1 MRRPRLL
8 TFRSDN
14 GPRAP
19 ERGNALV
26 ELAMCL
32 SLLLMILLGI
42 VDFGRV
48 FYAAMALTQAARS
61 GAQYGAQSVGK
72 SSDFS
77 GMEAAATSAAQA
89 DWGTITA
96 VGTRTCTCSDDSIVS
111 CTTGVC
117 ATDPGNSPRIR
128 VQVTATKTFQTIVNY
143 PGIPHVIPLSRTA
156 IMRAQ

>member
-1 MRRPRLL
+1 MRRPRPL

-14 GPRAP
+14 GPRAQ

-42 VDFGRV
+42 MDFGRV
-48 FYAAMALTQAARS
+48 FYAAMALTQAARP

-77 GMEAAATSAAQA
+77 GMAAAATSAAQA

-96 VGTRTCTCSDDSIVS
+96 VRTPTCP
-111 CTTGVC
+111 C
-117 ATDPGNSPRIR
+117 P
-128 VQVTATKTFQTIVNY
+128 
-143 PGIPHVIPLSRTA
+143 
-156 IMRAQ
+156 